1 MGPRGTRLQSSSR
14 IPGPGRRRVRS
25 LILVGP
31 VVVLPAALLL
41 SSAAG
46 HRTAGDGYR
55 GKATAA
61 VVLVL
66 LSQRQSL
73 LSDRSHVPR
82 GVDQG
87 PAPSSCG
94 SIIRES
100 IHAGPPTRALGEP
113 DRGDDGGLC

>member
-1 MGPRGTRLQSSSR
+1 MATAPSWSA
-14 IPGPGRRRVRS
+14 

-46 HRTAGDGYR
+46 RRTAGAGYR
-55 GKATAA
+55 GRATAA

-66 LSQRQSL
+66 LSQLQSL
-73 LSDRSHVPR
+73 LSDCSQLPR

-87 PAPSSCG
+87 PA
-94 SIIRES
+94 E
-100 IHAGPPTRALGEP
+100 AGI
-113 DRGDDGGLC
+113 

>member
-1 MGPRGTRLQSSSR
+1 MGPRRPRFPRAPR
-14 IPGPGRRRVRS
+14 IPRPRRRRVRP

-46 HRTAGDGYR
+46 HRTAGAGYR
-55 GKATAA
+55 GRATAA

-73 LSDRSHVPR
+73 LSDCSHVPR

-87 PAPSSCG
+87 PASSPIDTSTGG
-94 SIIRES
+94 SEAVHEKRS
-100 IHAGPPTRALGEP
+100 S
-113 DRGDDGGLC
+113 